1 MAPLLLLF
9 WLGSALCAR
18 ELVPRQCLLGPEFW
32 CRDPGTAAQ
41 CGRQHDCKLLEQH
54 MPQQGWHIQE
64 QTLSPKCTI
73 CTRLLK
79 KLKSMVGDDPDEDS
93 ITKAEKKLCR
103 AVGRSLR
110 SLCRSVMKKFK
121 SKIVEALQDGL
132 EPKEICT
139 SLRMCRASPPTQGG
153 LVPPRDACD
162 FCLTLTSLAQ
172 PDLQHVRPGWDLGD
186 VLNGTC
192 KRHFGASPRCK
203 DFVSTYHARLLRVLR
218 VAQDPLTTCRDADAC
233 QLPEEPTREE
243 HSSGTNTW
251 AWP

>member
-18 ELVPRQCLLGPEFW
+18 ELVPKQCLLGPEFW

-73 CTRLLK
+73 CTLILK
-79 KLKSMVGDDPDEDS
+79 KLKSMVGDDPDEGAS
-93 ITKAEKKLCR
+93 AGCCQPGALLSLLGTTPEKSEP
-103 AVGRSLR
+103 V
-110 SLCRSVMKKFK
+110 
-121 SKIVEALQDGL
+121 AL
-132 EPKEICT
+132 
-139 SLRMCRASPPTQGG
+139 ASGGG

-172 PDLQHVRPGWDLGD
+172 PDLRHMRPGWDLGD

-218 VAQDPLTTCRDADAC
+218 VPQDPLTTCPVRD
-233 QLPEEPTREE
+233 R
-243 HSSGTNTW
+243 SG
-251 AWP
+251 

>member
-1 MAPLLLLF
+1 
-9 WLGSALCAR
+9 
-18 ELVPRQCLLGPEFW
+18 
-32 CRDPGTAAQ
+32 
-41 CGRQHDCKLLEQH
+41 